1 MLCANV
7 FIKTKNYWQSSHG
20 NLGPA
25 DPTARTNRTR
35 SSLCDIVEN
44 RTSALTSKKLLQ
56 AEIETGFCQVITK
69 NEKVFC
75 RKRSASLW
83 FESVT
88 KRWRGGWSSRVLSRK
103 NSKTILEN
111 SRFSRWKTGQYITE
125 EKDRNKI
132 TNSSWIKPKSLNLFE
147 VMIDFGISN
156 SVVYQ
161 YYS

>member
-1 MLCANV
+1 MLKCLSKQ
-7 FIKTKNYWQSSHG
+7 KTIDSLRTETRD
-20 NLGPA
+20 LGPA
-25 DPTARTNRTR
+25 DPTARTKRTR
-35 SSLCDIVEN
+35 SSLCNIVEN
-44 RTSALTSKKLLQ
+44 RTSALMSKKLLR
-56 AEIETGFCQVITK
+56 AEVKTGFCQVITK

-88 KRWRGGWSSRVLSRK
+88 KRWRGGWFSRVLPRK

-125 EKDRNKI
+125 KKDRNKT
-132 TNSSWIKPKSLNLFE
+132 TNPSWIKPKSLYLFE
-147 VMIDFGISN
+147 VMIDFAISN

-161 YYS
+161 HYS